1 MKLTAYDMKIVWLIL
16 LLTITGFIIN
26 VYLSVETYNCIK
38 NKNNVKQKSYIYF
51 VLLIH
56 HFVFSFY
63 HFGWLF
69 NNTTIL
75 FIYLL
80 IPISILLHWSTNGWK
95 CKLSQMI
102 NIVCDFNDSKLFEDL
117 FDIIGLKK
125 KYNLTYAIRQMYIV
139 TVFCIGF
146 YKLKK
151 SNK

>member
-1 MKLTAYDMKIVWLIL
+1 M
-16 LLTITGFIIN
+16 
-26 VYLSVETYNCIK
+26 
-38 NKNNVKQKSYIYF
+38 
-51 VLLIH
+51 
-56 HFVFSFY
+56 
-63 HFGWLF
+63 
-69 NNTTIL
+69 
-75 FIYLL
+75 
-80 IPISILLHWSTNGWK
+80 HWSTNGWK

-146 YKLKK
+146 YKLKN